1 MWIQSDA
8 RRVEPFAEFIIQGR
22 RCRDVSRAAQQP
34 TEQRSIDG
42 TRIRR

>member
-22 RCRDVSRAAQQP
+22 RYVSRAAQQP
-34 TEQRSIDG
+34 IEQRSIDG